1 MNEQPPTPDPSSNPG
16 RDPGLPAGSPPPLD
30 PLAVTLTDMTRRL
43 DRIEQTLGLR
53 PLVPPASPPPEA
65 PPPSQRPEPALS
77 PDRIGR
83 VIRQVWGEL
92 ADPAGRHPAPHP
104 APRTT
109 SAPATPPAQL
119 DAAPASPARP
129 ITSSSFLADQE
140 AAEARSHARA
150 GAPAAHEYELN
161 PAPAS
166 IKPARSSL
174 DLEKLI
180 GGKFFAALGAVA
192 LCIGAILF
200 LKIAI
205 ERGWFSFV
213 TPAVR
218 CSITGAFGLAL
229 LGVGEVIRR
238 RFGAAVA
245 AGVSTAGIGI
255 AYSSVLAAWGWYEL
269 LSDGTAFTL
278 LAAVGGLGI
287 AVATLSRQPLVAI
300 VGLIGAYLAPVFLYK
315 SQGPVLVLPTYLT
328 VLLIAGQVLA
338 LRLRGWFA
346 AAGTV
351 AWWGT
356 ILLGAGWSAAK
367 MAAESEVVLGFI
379 TVTWLV
385 MQAFAI
391 LRSQAN
397 AADLAAAPPPKLE
410 SKLESELFTPEESD
424 LVRLRKFLQRGL
436 APVASFSVTAGVAAL
451 GVATLHAM
459 PAPAP
464 SLDWLVPAILTAAC
478 LATAIL
484 TILRRGTSIADGLL
498 GLLRTAPSDVTP
510 TAALGLSLLAQ
521 SAAMLIVAVAIG
533 VSTDAMVIVY
543 LTLAIAAV
551 ATGRKLRS
559 PLLDGY
565 GVVLLAVGAAR
576 LLHELI
582 PAFGRME
589 PDPIRGWSGAMFETD
604 VVRVLGLHLG
614 PWNLKAL
621 LTALAAVI
629 IGRLL
634 LIGSVHLTRHHTARI
649 IAALGLLPL
658 LGSAMHSETRG
669 ESLMAAWAVLLLLA
683 VQLDRVDQRL
693 RLPRAVGVLAIPVAA
708 LALLIFVVQD
718 PTWVD
723 IKGPPI
729 FHLAMLVTL
738 GMLTVLVQCRW
749 LSLRAPWSQPKPDTK
764 TTFAVAAMAV
774 TAAAVFFISTTLE
787 ASRITRM
794 LTDER
799 HASGTG
805 ISIYWGLLAVV
816 LIAGGMS
823 LGFGLRG
830 TFLRDLIT
838 RLLHA
843 ARRGPADTQTE
854 LRMTTLAT
862 RWRQIGLGLLML
874 TLTKVVLV
882 DLAAVP
888 GLWRVA
894 SFIATGALMLGVAMA
909 YARLE
914 KAMK

>member
-1 MNEQPPTPDPSSNPG
+1 MNEQPPSPDPSSNPG
-16 RDPGLPAGSPPPLD
+16 LPAGTPPPLD
-30 PLAVTLTDMTRRL
+30 PLAVTLTDITRRL

-53 PLVPPASPPPEA
+53 PLLPPASPPPEA

-92 ADPAGRHPAPHP
+92 ADPAAPHP
-104 APRTT
+104 APRSTP
-109 SAPATPPAQL
+109 APAAPPAQL
-119 DAAPASPARP
+119 GTAPANPARP
-129 ITSSSFLADQE
+129 ITSSSFLEEQE
-140 AAEARSHARA
+140 EAEARSHARA
-150 GAPAAHEYELN
+150 DAPAAAGSEFN
-161 PAPAS
+161 PTTAS
-166 IKPARSSL
+166 IKPSRSSL

-213 TPAVR
+213 TPAIR

-346 AAGTV
+346 AAGSV

-367 MAAESEVVLGFI
+367 MATESEVVLGFI

-397 AADLAAAPPPKLE
+397 AAELAAAPPSKLE
-410 SKLESELFTPEESD
+410 SNLESELFTPDEPD

-436 APVASFSVTAGVAAL
+436 APIASFSVTAGVAAI

-478 LATAIL
+478 LATAII
-484 TILRRGTSIADGLL
+484 TILRRGGEPSIADGLL
-498 GLLRTAPSDVTP
+498 GLLRTAPPDVTP
-510 TAALGLSLLAQ
+510 TAAVGLSLLAQ
-521 SAAMLIVAVAIG
+521 SAAMLIVAVALG

-582 PAFGRME
+582 PAFGRLE

-621 LTALAAVI
+621 LTALGAVI

-634 LIGSVHLTRHHTARI
+634 LIGSVHLTRHRAARI

-693 RLPRAVGVLAIPVAA
+693 RLPRAVGVLAIPAAAAA
-708 LALLIFVVQD
+708 LLTFIVQH
-718 PTWVD
+718 PTWVS

-764 TTFAVAAMAV
+764 TTIAVAAMAV

-882 DLAAVP
+882 NLAAVP

-894 SFIATGALMLGVAMA
+894 SFLATGALMLGVAMA

-914 KAMK
+914 KAMR

>member
-1 MNEQPPTPDPSSNPG
+1 
-16 RDPGLPAGSPPPLD
+16 
-30 PLAVTLTDMTRRL
+30 
-43 DRIEQTLGLR
+43 
-53 PLVPPASPPPEA
+53 
-65 PPPSQRPEPALS
+65 
-77 PDRIGR
+77 
-83 VIRQVWGEL
+83 
-92 ADPAGRHPAPHP
+92 
-104 APRTT
+104 
-109 SAPATPPAQL
+109 
-119 DAAPASPARP
+119 
-129 ITSSSFLADQE
+129 
-140 AAEARSHARA
+140 
-150 GAPAAHEYELN
+150 
-161 PAPAS
+161 
-166 IKPARSSL
+166 
-174 DLEKLI
+174 
-180 GGKFFAALGAVA
+180 
-192 LCIGAILF
+192 
-200 LKIAI
+200 
-205 ERGWFSFV
+205 
-213 TPAVR
+213 
-218 CSITGAFGLAL
+218 
-229 LGVGEVIRR
+229 
-238 RFGAAVA
+238 
-245 AGVSTAGIGI
+245 
-255 AYSSVLAAWGWYEL
+255 
-269 LSDGTAFTL
+269 
-278 LAAVGGLGI
+278 
-287 AVATLSRQPLVAI
+287 
-300 VGLIGAYLAPVFLYK
+300 
-315 SQGPVLVLPTYLT
+315 
-328 VLLIAGQVLA
+328 
-338 LRLRGWFA
+338 
-346 AAGTV
+346 
-351 AWWGT
+351 
-356 ILLGAGWSAAK
+356 
-367 MAAESEVVLGFI
+367 
-379 TVTWLV
+379 
-385 MQAFAI
+385 
-391 LRSQAN
+391 
-397 AADLAAAPPPKLE
+397 
-410 SKLESELFTPEESD
+410 
-424 LVRLRKFLQRGL
+424 
-436 APVASFSVTAGVAAL
+436 
-451 GVATLHAM
+451 
-459 PAPAP
+459 
-464 SLDWLVPAILTAAC
+464 
-478 LATAIL
+478 
-484 TILRRGTSIADGLL
+484 
-498 GLLRTAPSDVTP
+498 
-510 TAALGLSLLAQ
+510 
-521 SAAMLIVAVAIG
+521 MLIVAVALG

-551 ATGRKLRS
+551 AAGRKLRS

-582 PAFGRME
+582 PAFGRFD
-589 PDPIRGWSGAMFETD
+589 PDVDRVWAGAMTETD

-634 LIGSVHLTRHHTARI
+634 LIGSVHLTRHRTARI

-693 RLPRAVGVLAIPVAA
+693 RLPRAVGVLAIPAAAAA
-708 LALLIFVVQD
+708 LLTFIVQY
-718 PTWVD
+718 PTWVS
-723 IKGPPI
+723 IKAPPI

-764 TTFAVAAMAV
+764 TTIAVAAMAV

-914 KAMK
+914 KAMR

>member
-1 MNEQPPTPDPSSNPG
+1 MNEQPPTPDPSSNPIAN
-16 RDPGLPAGSPPPLD
+16 PNLPAASPPPLD
-30 PLAVTLTDMTRRL
+30 PLAVTHTDITRRL

-53 PLVPPASPPPEA
+53 PLMPPASPPPEA

-83 VIRQVWGEL
+83 VLRQVWGEL
-92 ADPAGRHPAPHP
+92 ADPAAPHP
-104 APRTT
+104 APRHTP
-109 SAPATPPAQL
+109 APATPPAQL
-119 DAAPASPARP
+119 DAAPASQARP

-140 AAEARSHARA
+140 EAEARSHARA
-150 GAPAAHEYELN
+150 EAPAAPEYELH
-161 PAPAS
+161 PTTAS

-346 AAGTV
+346 AAGSV

-367 MAAESEVVLGFI
+367 MATDSEVVLGFI

-397 AADLAAAPPPKLE
+397 AADLAAAAPQ
-410 SKLESELFTPEESD
+410 SNLESELFTPDEPD

-436 APVASFSVTAGVAAL
+436 APIASFSVTAGAAAL

-478 LATAIL
+478 LATAII
-484 TILRRGTSIADGLL
+484 TILRRGGTSIADALL
-498 GLLRTAPSDVTP
+498 VLLRTAPPDVTP

-551 ATGRKLRS
+551 AAGRKLRS

-621 LTALAAVI
+621 LTALAAII

-634 LIGSVHLTRHHTARI
+634 LIGSVHLTRHRTARI

-693 RLPRAVGVLAIPVAA
+693 RLPRAVGVMAIPAAA

-723 IKGPPI
+723 IKAPPI

-749 LSLRAPWSQPKPDTK
+749 LSLRAPWSQPKPDGK
-764 TTFAVAAMAV
+764 TTFAVVAMAI

-787 ASRITRM
+787 ASRITGM

-799 HASGTG
+799 YASGTG